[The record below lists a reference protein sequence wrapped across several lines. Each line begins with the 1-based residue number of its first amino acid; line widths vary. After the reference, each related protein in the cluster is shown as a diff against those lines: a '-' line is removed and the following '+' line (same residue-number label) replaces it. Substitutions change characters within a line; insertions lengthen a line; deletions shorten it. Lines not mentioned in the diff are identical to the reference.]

1 MTTGQLIVL
10 WYAALAIVIILIF
23 KAIEDAHDSPYL
35 IYSIITVAAVL
46 IYTMREHARAN
57 KKLVLV
63 SVLIPFAAITC
74 LGLGYLAWSDYQ
86 YRHRLIHIP
95 PSQIHVQHF
104 RIARL
109 PGEILAPEAIGRISN
124 LSQNLIKRVTL
135 RFRFTNGER
144 SSAQYT
150 VFVDADTEPGNVSDF
165 NVPVGKDL
173 IQFLDEPETWPEM
186 EVEVAEVIGTMTEAT
201 R

>member
-23 KAIEDAHDSPYL
+23 KALEDAHDSPYL
-35 IYSIITVAAVL
+35 IYSIITFAAVL

-63 SVLIPFAAITC
+63 SVLMPFVAITC
-74 LGLGYLAWSDYQ
+74 LGLGYLTWSNYQ
-86 YRHRLIHIP
+86 YRHRQIHIS
-95 PSQIHVQHF
+95 PSQVHVQHF

-109 PGEILAPEAIGRISN
+109 PGEILAPEAIGRINN
-124 LSQNLIKRVTL
+124 LSQNLVKRVTL

-165 NVPVGKDL
+165 NVPVAKDL
-173 IQFLDEPETWPEM
+173 IQFLDEPEVWPGM
-186 EVEVAEVIGTMTEAT
+186 EVEVSEVIGTRTDPS